1 MVSSMQAPNRGS
13 SEDREKKDLEQQVES
28 LERQLQRALAE
39 IERLR
44 KQLEEALRANK
55 RGAAPFSKGEPKL
68 NPKPPGRKSGVA
80 YGQQARRPIPSRVD
94 EPIPVALPPSCPDC
108 DGPVILHHTQPQ
120 YQEDIIRMT
129 VIRRFDVEI
138 GTCLDCG
145 RQVQGRHPL
154 QTSDSLRVGEV
165 QVGPEALSMAAVLN
179 KELGLSH
186 QRTARVLELG
196 YGLKWSRS
204 GICRAL
210 ERLGN
215 LARPTYQQLQSTLR
229 RNRVVWLDDTG
240 WRVDARPQNLRVL
253 LSEQVTVYVIE
264 AHRGYAEAA
273 AILGEDYAGFLVH
286 DGARCFYGFAQAF
299 HQSCLEH
306 LIRRCREMIAL
317 ASSAAAQFPWAI
329 KALLQQ
335 SLRLRNRYQEREISR
350 QGLAVATGRLEA
362 RLDRMLDHHFR
373 NPDNQRLARHLRHE
387 QPHLF
392 TFLHCPS
399 LHATNNFAERAI
411 RLMAMARKTW
421 GGNRT
426 WNGARTQQIL
436 ASVLRTCWQQG
447 QDAFAQL
454 VKLLRSARPIVLEIV
469 PDALSP

>member
-1 MVSSMQAPNRGS
+1 MQAPNRDGS
-13 SEDREKKDLEQQVES
+13 SDREKELERRAES
-28 LERQLQRALAE
+28 LQQQLERALAE

-55 RGAAPFSKGEPKL
+55 RSAAPFSKGEPKS
-68 NPKPPGRKSGVA
+68 NPKRPGRKPGSA
-80 YGQQARRPIPSRVD
+80 YGQRATRPVPSRVD
-94 EPIPVALPPSCPDC
+94 EQIYVPLPPRCSHCH
-108 DGPVILHHTQPQ
+108 GPVILKNSQSQ
-120 YQEDIIRMT
+120 YQEDIVRMT
-129 VIRRFDVEI
+129 IIRRFDVEV
-138 GTCLDCG
+138 GTCACCG

-186 QRTARVLELG
+186 ERTARVLALG

-204 GICRAL
+204 GVCRAL

-215 LARPTYQQLQSTLR
+215 LAAPTYQQLQKALR
-229 RNRVVWLDDTG
+229 QSPVVWLDDTG
-240 WRVDARPQNLRVL
+240 WRVGAHPQNLRVL
-253 LSEQVTVYVIE
+253 LSQQVTVYVIE

-273 AILGEDYAGFLVH
+273 AILGEDYAGFLLH

-306 LIRRCREMIAL
+306 LIRRCREMIQI
-317 ASSAAAQFPWAI
+317 ASPAAAQFPLAV
-329 KALLQQ
+329 KTLLQQ
-335 SLRLRNRYQEREISR
+335 GLRLRDRHEAGSVSAH
-350 QGLAVATGRLEA
+350 GLAVATGRLESQLDGL
-362 RLDRMLDHHFR
+362 LDRHFR
-373 NPDNQRLARHLRHE
+373 CPANQRLAKHLRHE

-392 TFLHCPS
+392 TFLRCPG
-399 LHATNNFAERAI
+399 LDATNNFAERAI
-411 RLMAMARKTW
+411 RLMALVRKTW

-426 WNGARTQQIL
+426 ANGARTHQIL

-447 QDAFAQL
+447 KHAFAEL
-454 VKLLRSARPIVLEIV
+454 VNLLRSPGPMLLGII
-469 PDALSP
+469 PPTPSP